1 MTAFSTNQFQLI
13 PSTRLL
19 CRLMVGPQM
28 RNNNIEL
35 HIDDLHVYDTLD
47 DASKKLE
54 AAMKLFAKRGK
65 SKAAQEAEAAADSEN
80 DD

>member
-1 MTAFSTNQFQLI
+1 
-13 PSTRLL
+13 
-19 CRLMVGPQM
+19 M

-35 HIDDLHVYDTLD
+35 HIDDLRVYDMLD

-54 AAMKLFAKRGK
+54 ATMKLFAKRGK